1 MFVYLKNGLLPHIK
15 YDDMKTTLEIFRTYL
30 KEKQLAAYIVPAT
43 DPFFGEYIA
52 ERHACRAH
60 LSGFGG
66 SAGCLV
72 LTATEAALWT
82 DSRYFV
88 RAEQEMAG
96 RDIVLKKLKIPGTE
110 SIETWL
116 LARCKTGDRVGIDG
130 ALFSLP
136 EFEHLQKALHPLS
149 LYVDED
155 PFDAL
160 WEGRPA
166 LRQAPAFLLPLE
178 QAGQSVAEKHR
189 AVVAA
194 FSEYEDFV
202 FPVIALDEIAWL
214 LNMRGGDVDFNP
226 VCVAVAAV
234 TPHHIHVFMPCK
246 AEGKGF
252 RPTQLSLADA
262 QSLEAQGVVF
272 APFADFEKFIAA
284 QAGMRPCI
292 ITKERWSIARQ
303 LRCIVETGGE
313 IITDPCRGG
322 CITVLKARKNPVEQ
336 QGFRSALI
344 TEGLAWVRIARFIEQ
359 ELASGGLTEQLL
371 AQKIVEYRSLGPSY
385 RGESFAAIVGY
396 GPHGALPHYA
406 LNPEGADFVKPR
418 GFLLIDS
425 GGHYSSGTTD
435 TTRTY
440 CLSRPTPREK
450 RDYTAVLK
458 GMIQLSMAHFPKG
471 TRGAQLDVLAR
482 GPVWAASRSYL
493 HGTGHG
499 IGHYLNVHEG
509 PQSIRM
515 EDNPVA
521 LEPGMVLSNEPGI
534 YVEGQ
539 YGIRTENMLLCVPYE
554 MAEQG
559 EFYAFETLTRA
570 PIDTR
575 AIDYRLLGKDAVKW
589 LNTYHAQVYA
599 DLAPLLNHAE
609 AAWLRD
615 KTLPI

>member
-1 MFVYLKNGLLPHIK
+1 
-15 YDDMKTTLEIFRTYL
+15 MKTPLDLFRNYL
-30 KEKQLAAYIVPAT
+30 KEKQLAAYIVPAN
-43 DPFFGEYIA
+43 DCFFGEYIP
-52 ERHACRAH
+52 ERYACRAW
-60 LSGFGG
+60 LSGFSG

-72 LTATEAALWT
+72 VTATEAALWT

-96 RDIVLKKLKIPGTE
+96 RNIALKKLKMPGTE
-110 SIETWL
+110 SIEAWL
-116 LARCKTGDRVGIDG
+116 LAHCQRGDKVGIDG

-136 EFEHLQKALHPLS
+136 EFEHLREALHPLS

-160 WEGRPA
+160 WAERPP
-166 LRQAPAFLLPLE
+166 LRQAPAFLLPP
-178 QAGQSVAEKHR
+178 AHSGMSVAEKHKE
-189 AVVAA
+189 VVGV
-194 FSEYEDFV
+194 FKDYEDFV

-214 LNMRGGDVDFNP
+214 LNMRGADVDYNP
-226 VCVAVAAV
+226 VFLAVAAL
-234 TPHHIHVFMPCK
+234 TPHHIYVFMPCK
-246 AEGKGF
+246 AEGSGY
-252 RPTQLSLADA
+252 RPMQLSREDA

-272 APFADFEKFIAA
+272 APLDDFEVFMAA
-284 QAGMRPCI
+284 QAGTRPCI

-303 LRCIVETGGE
+303 LRCMVEAGGHML
-313 IITDPCRGG
+313 TDPCRGG
-322 CITVLKARKNPVEQ
+322 CISMLKARKNPTEQ
-336 QGFRSALI
+336 QGFRRALL

-359 ELASGGLTEQLL
+359 ELGSGRLTEQLL
-371 AQKIVEYRSLGPSY
+371 AQKIAQYRSLDPSY
-385 RGESFAAIVGY
+385 RGESFTAIVGY

-406 LNPEGADFVKPR
+406 LAPLGADVVQPR

-425 GGHYSSGTTD
+425 GGHYSTGTTD

-440 CLSRPTPREK
+440 CVGQPTDREK
-450 RDYTAVLK
+450 QDYTAVLK

-471 TRGAQLDVLAR
+471 TRGAQLDILAR
-482 GPVWAASRSYL
+482 GPVWAASRHYM

-534 YVEGQ
+534 YVEGA
-539 YGIRTENMLLCVPYE
+539 YGIRTENMLLCVPHE
-554 MAEQG
+554 KAEQA

-570 PIDTR
+570 PIDTK
-575 AIDYRLLGKDAVKW
+575 AINTELLGKEALEW
-589 LNTYHAQVYA
+589 LNAYHAQVYA
-599 DLAPLLNHAE
+599 DLAPLLDRAE
-609 AAWLRD
+609 AAWLRE